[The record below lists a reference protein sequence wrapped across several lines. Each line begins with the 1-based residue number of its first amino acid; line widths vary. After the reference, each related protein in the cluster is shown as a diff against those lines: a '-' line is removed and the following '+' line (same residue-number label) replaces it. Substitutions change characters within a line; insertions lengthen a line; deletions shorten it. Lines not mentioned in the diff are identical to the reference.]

1 MIDAL
6 SIIVMD
12 AANHKFIIT
21 DSFLS
26 KLFDLLRSD
35 TKCNIPHEAR
45 LLLSWVTDNELMKRI
60 EIIRDIVINDE
71 EKEDENKN
79 GSKESIKQQID
90 VQQEQEQND
99 TTEYQQQTNPH
110 IQSVI
115 SQLPEFASIIKKIV
129 SRDDLEGGRL
139 IICEIANWITNEPE
153 ILELLLRREN
163 IDMDKYFVLTGVA
176 ALNDLAACVDNH
188 QILLDHNLVSIFA
201 EFIHDEGDL
210 WTGCTNSLY
219 LLINIYQLGTK
230 QTKQKLKEDMPI
242 ELVHELA
249 QSENQQIA
257 NNAKFLAQL
266 YQES

>member
-6 SIIVMD
+6 SIIVQD

-35 TKCNIPHEAR
+35 SQTKCNISHEAR

-60 EIIRDIVINDE
+60 ETIRDIVINDE

-90 VQQEQEQND
+90 VQQEQEQNG
-99 TTEYQQQTNPH
+99 TTEYQQQTSPH

-153 ILELLLRREN
+153 ILELMLRREN
-163 IDMDKYFVLTGVA
+163 INNDVIQ
-176 ALNDLAACVDNH
+176 ALL
-188 QILLDHNLVSIFA
+188 QLLDSQPTDTVSIEYVIPIYKITNYCDEEYRSQLVQKGC
-201 EFIHDEGDL
+201 EFNMLDL
-210 WTGCTNSLY
+210 VIMC
-219 LLINIYQLGTK
+219 Q
-230 QTKQKLKEDMPI
+230 
-242 ELVHELA
+242 
-249 QSENQQIA
+249 
-257 NNAKFLAQL
+257 
-266 YQES
+266 